1 MENNPSLNK
10 LYVDTYDYIDSEI
23 DISNSLGVLESDDD
37 IDFITDI
44 TEVYLEEVK
53 SITKLTKKE
62 ETELFCRFLN
72 GDIHVKNRLIEA
84 NLYLVI
90 KTVEKM
96 MNEGLSFLDLIEEG
110 NFALINAIETFDI
123 NSDISFC
130 SYAQLCIYRHIC
142 NVVDNQVKNSG
153 SFNVSYSKVL
163 KCKSIQKKLSKTL
176 GYDPSVEQISK
187 ELCLSVDKIE
197 LILKWQK
204 ESINIDLYEKSEL
217 FVDDISLE
225 EYVTTKVDFSTAKNM
240 FYLLSETEIFV
251 LTYYFWLNGVQ
262 NQPLEKIG
270 RILNITRER
279 VRQIEAKALQKLK
292 IEFARRKCQQKIS
305 EQVNEQQRKIR
316 IDNNISMDSSRF
328 ANFQKNYNQIDSGR
342 LTKK

>member
-1 MENNPSLNK
+1 MENNSSLNK

-23 DISNSLGVLESDDD
+23 DISNSLGGLESDDD

-44 TEVYLEEVK
+44 IEVYLEEVK

-72 GDIHVKNRLIEA
+72 GDIRVKNRLIEA

-176 GYDPSVEQISK
+176 GYEPSVEQISK

-225 EYVTTKVDFSTAKNM
+225 EYVTTKADFSTAKNM
-240 FYLLSETEIFV
+240 FHLLSDTEIFV
-251 LTYYFWLNGVQ
+251 LTYYFGLNGVQ

-270 RILNITRER
+270 SYLSIKKET
-279 VRQIEAKALQKLK
+279 VRQIKKRALLKLRR
-292 IEFARRKCQQKIS
+292 EFEKRK
-305 EQVNEQQRKIR
+305 
-316 IDNNISMDSSRF
+316 NNILIKNLVL
-328 ANFQKNYNQIDSGR
+328 ANQKKGKKKNYVRRFIYKGKTIND
-342 LTKK
+342 K

>member
-1 MENNPSLNK
+1 MEDNSSLNK

-23 DISNSLGVLESDDD
+23 DISNNPDGLESDDD

-53 SITKLTKKE
+53 SITQLTKKE
-62 ETELFCRFLN
+62 ETELFYRFLN
-72 GDIHVKNRLIEA
+72 GDIRVKNRLIEA

-110 NFALINAIETFDI
+110 NCALINAIETFDI
-123 NSDISFC
+123 NSGISFC
-130 SYAQLCIYRHIC
+130 SYAQLFIYRHIC
-142 NVVDNQVKNSG
+142 NVVDNQLKNSKL
-153 SFNVSYSKVL
+153 FNVSYSKVL
-163 KCKSIQKKLSKTL
+163 KCKNIQKKLSKKL
-176 GYDPSVEQISK
+176 GYQPSVEQISK
-187 ELCLSVDKIE
+187 ELGLSVDKIE

-204 ESINIDLYEKSEL
+204 ESINIDLYEESEL

-225 EYVTTKVDFSTAKNM
+225 DYVITKVDFSTVKSM

-251 LTYYFWLNGVQ
+251 LTYYFGLNGVQ

-270 RILNITRER
+270 SYLNIKKET
-279 VRQIEAKALQKLK
+279 VRQIKKRALLKLRR
-292 IEFARRKCQQKIS
+292 EFKKRKDNILIKNL
-305 EQVNEQQRKIR
+305 VLANRKK
-316 IDNNISMDSSRF
+316 SKK
-328 ANFQKNYNQIDSGR
+328 KNYVR
-342 LTKK
+342 RFVYKVK